1 VRYFETTYGIIEYII
16 LLAEIEKKNNLH
28 LKMLERLAES
38 GDSRWQRLA
47 CLSIPKFNNLHPKMI
62 DLLGTLAH
70 DKDVSVL
77 ETTGQ
82 TLGALSKIIPKKA
95 FEILSLLVHNPTA
108 AVKSIS
114 VQSLLRLPSSYTDK
128 IIPFLLEVASDYRW
142 EVCKELALHLL
153 SVNSNTKA
161 FVPVL
166 EILSKNGHYQVRKA
180 TAEVLKTIGPRILP
194 DAIQLL
200 KNMCEAAPPEPHLST
215 VIYALATLSNYDKVA
230 VSSIFEELS
239 HSPKEDVKRAIVE
252 HVAKVDRYIA
262 RKIWDNLVEDSSIMV
277 RMAIW
282 QAMVKTGIIEE
293 NDSNALQSIL
303 LGRRIYQP
311 GILFTEIKK
320 RDETIVPFDISKIS
334 NAIFKAAKAIAE
346 KERKEVD
353 SKLSEDLANR
363 VVHYLYEKKGEH
375 TPTVEEVQD
384 AVERILIKHEFS
396 DTAKAYILYR
406 QKRNEER
413 KRKKKKSKD

>member
-1 VRYFETTYGIIEYII
+1 
-16 LLAEIEKKNNLH
+16 
-28 LKMLERLAES
+28 
-38 GDSRWQRLA
+38 
-47 CLSIPKFNNLHPKMI
+47 
-62 DLLGTLAH
+62 
-70 DKDVSVL
+70 
-77 ETTGQ
+77 
-82 TLGALSKIIPKKA
+82 
-95 FEILSLLVHNPTA
+95 
-108 AVKSIS
+108 
-114 VQSLLRLPSSYTDK
+114 LRLRSL
-128 IIPFLLEVASDYRW
+128 IFL
-142 EVCKELALHLL
+142 
-153 SVNSNTKA
+153 
-161 FVPVL
+161 P
-166 EILSKNGHYQVRKA
+166 
-180 TAEVLKTIGPRILP
+180 
-194 DAIQLL
+194 
-200 KNMCEAAPPEPHLST
+200 

-363 VVHYLYEKKGEH
+363 VVQHLYEKKGEH

-384 AVERILIKHEFS
+384 AVERILIKHGFS
-396 DTAKAYILYR
+396 DTAKVYILYR
-406 QKRNEER
+406 KERDEER
-413 KRKKKKSKD
+413 KRKKKKK